1 MRGMHNEKPR
11 SKTRFE
17 KPPGRMPEQAH
28 SGHSVYSAKI
38 VPQIKITNIK
48 ARYLGFSVIFDV
60 IWVDFLAIRS
70 IITPKAF

>member
-1 MRGMHNEKPR
+1 MNRGEPPKLL
-11 SKTRFE
+11 TRF
-17 KPPGRMPEQAH
+17 GL
-28 SGHSVYSAKI
+28 SAKI

-48 ARYLGFSVIFDV
+48 ARYLGFSGIFDV